1 MGRRKYMQRR
11 EREAWTVLH
20 FCVRNTDSGDSRAC
34 VDLRWERRKGGREEG
49 REGGREG
56 GRERGRERWRERGRE
71 GGRNGGRGGHLDDT
85 GPVAAVTEY
94 TTSTSSSTP
103 YNVWRITSS

>member
-20 FCVRNTDSGDSRAC
+20 FCVRNTDSGNSRAC

-49 REGGREG
+49 REGGKEEERDGGREG
-56 GRERGRERWRERGRE
+56 GREGGRKGGREEGRERRRSPG
-71 GGRNGGRGGHLDDT
+71 
-85 GPVAAVTEY
+85 
-94 TTSTSSSTP
+94 
-103 YNVWRITSS
+103 